1 MPSFIIARAPYRVS
15 FLGGGTDYPIWYRDN
30 PGAVLAT
37 SIDKYSYILCRWLP
51 LFFEH
56 KYHIVY
62 SEIEKPQE
70 RDQIKHT
77 TVRESLKFLDISE
90 GVEIHHAGDLSART
104 GMGTSS
110 AFTVALLNALYTLK
124 GTKPN
129 KMTLAIDAIHI
140 EQNMA
145 KENVGSQD
153 QTTSAFG
160 GFNRIDFGVKIVP
173 DLPLAGKLVHNIKVT
188 PIKSQR
194 LKELESCLMLFFT
207 GFSRTA
213 SQIARK
219 QIERVA
225 ENRSALMEMYE
236 KVDRGVDILT
246 GSGSLSDFGRLLD
259 ETWRLKHSLTSM
271 VSTDYIDYLYAKAIG
286 AGAVGG
292 KLLGAGGGGF
302 LLFFVE
308 PDLQEKVKESLSS
321 LAHVPFKFEKG
332 GAQVIFRGGLR

>member
-1 MPSFIIARAPYRVS
+1 VPSFIIARAPYRVS
-15 FLGGGTDYPIWYRDN
+15 FFGGGTDYPIWYRDN

-51 LFFEH
+51 SFFEH

-62 SEIEKPQE
+62 SEIERPQE

-77 TVRESLKFLDISE
+77 AVREALKFLDISD

-160 GFNRIDFGVKIVP
+160 GFNRIDFT
-173 DLPLAGKLVHNIKVT
+173 GKLVHNIKVT

-213 SQIARK
+213 SQIAKR

-225 ENRSALMEMYE
+225 ENRSVLMEMYE
-236 KVDRGVDILT
+236 MVDRGVDILT

-259 ETWRLKHSLTSM
+259 ESWQLKRSLTNI
-271 VSTDYIDYLYAKAIG
+271 VSTDYIDYLYTKAIG

-302 LLFFVE
+302 LLLFVE
-308 PDLQEKVKESLSS
+308 PNLQEKVRESMPS
-321 LAHVPFKFEKG
+321 LVHVPFKFESSG
-332 GAQVIFRGGLR
+332 SQVIFRGGLK

>member
-1 MPSFIIARAPYRVS
+1 MDSFIIARAPYRIS
-15 FLGGGTDYPIWYRDN
+15 FFGGGTDYPVWYRDN

-51 LFFEH
+51 PFFEH
-56 KYHIVY
+56 KYHIAY
-62 SEIEKPQE
+62 SEIERPHE

-77 TVRESLKFLDISE
+77 TVREALKFLDISD
-90 GVEIHHAGDLSART
+90 GVEIHHAGDLSTRA

-124 GTKPN
+124 GTNPN
-129 KMTLAIDAIHI
+129 KMTLALDAIHL

-145 KENVGSQD
+145 RENVGSQD
-153 QTTSAFG
+153 QAISAFG
-160 GFNRIDFGVKIVP
+160 GFNRIEFTIYGTGRHKI
-173 DLPLAGKLVHNIKVT
+173 NVT

-194 LKELESCLMLFFT
+194 LKELQKCLMLFFT

-213 SQIARK
+213 SQIAKK
-219 QIERVA
+219 QIERAA
-225 ENRSALMEMYE
+225 ENRSVLMEMYE
-236 KVDRGVDILT
+236 MVDRGVDILT

-259 ETWRLKHSLTSM
+259 ESWRLKRSLTSI
-271 VSTDYIDYLYAKAIG
+271 VSTDYIDYLYAKAIE

-302 LLFFVE
+302 LLLFAE
-308 PDLQEKVKESLSS
+308 PDLQGRLKEKLSS
-321 LAHVPFKFEKG
+321 LLHVPFKFESG
-332 GAQVIFRGGLR
+332 GSQVIFTGGLK